1 MDAKRKDDFIDFIYE
16 VRRATQAM
24 RAFLRNK
31 IKDSGHDLTF
41 EMLQVL
47 KSLWDKENVNQQ
59 ELANI
64 TQKDKASLT
73 YLLNNL
79 AKRKLVIRT
88 EDQNDRRN
96 KLISLTKEG
105 TALRKIMQP
114 TLDEMY
120 AVAGKD
126 LDKESLSISINL
138 FQKINR
144 NFEDLTDL
152 NQQ

>member
-1 MDAKRKDDFIDFIYE
+1 MDANRNEDFISFIYE
-16 VRRATQAM
+16 VRRVTQAM

-31 IKDSGHDLTF
+31 IRDSGHDLTF

-73 YLLNNL
+73 YLLDNL
-79 AKRKLVIRT
+79 SKRKLVIRT

-96 KLISLTKEG
+96 KLISLTKKGNE
-105 TALRKIMQP
+105 LRKVMEP

-126 LDKESLSISINL
+126 LDKESLSIGIKL
-138 FQKINR
+138 FQKINK
-144 NFEDLTDL
+144 NFEDTIDL

>member
-1 MDAKRKDDFIDFIYE
+1 MDAKRKEDFIDFIYE
-16 VRRATQAM
+16 VKRATQAM

-73 YLLNNL
+73 YLLDNL
-79 AKRKLVIRT
+79 SKRKLVIRT

-96 KLISLTKEG
+96 KLISLTKAG
-105 TALRKIMQP
+105 TALRKVMQP
-114 TLDEMY
+114 ALDKMY
-120 AVAGKD
+120 AVAGND
-126 LDKESLSISINL
+126 LDKESLSICINL

-144 NFEDLTDL
+144 NFEGPTDL